1 MAEDEATQAD
11 APMAA
16 PEGTATEGTAAERI
30 AAFAAGLRGAEVP
43 EAVLRVAS
51 LHLLDAVGVGLAAS
65 AAPHCVGWAR
75 AAEPGA
81 VPLLSGGTAS
91 PGSAAMLNGALIHA
105 LEYDDTH
112 TGSVVHG
119 SAVAV
124 PAALAAGAEAGATGR
139 EALLATVL
147 AWEVAVRIGRAAPG
161 AFQARG
167 FQATTVGGAVGAA
180 AASAFLHGLDP
191 ARTVSALGI
200 AGSEA
205 SGTLGFL
212 SDGAT
217 VKALN
222 PGWAARTGLTAARLA
237 EAGMTGPADT
247 LEGRFGVMAAFA
259 GGVGGLKAELADM
272 GARWHLPD
280 AAFKLWPCCHYI
292 HPFLEALG
300 GLMSEGLTAD
310 DLTCLTA
317 HVPPPMAPLICEPW
331 VRRQAPV
338 TGYDGKWGLPWCLAL
353 LLADGVVTVES
364 FEAEPRPEVVALAR
378 RMEWVEMD
386 DHGFPDRFAARI
398 EVDTGAGMHVAGV
411 DSVCGGPGRPV
422 PDGAIRDKFR
432 ANAARRLPQAA
443 VDRLE
448 AALLGLA
455 EAPDLSEVTAAL
467 A

>member
-1 MAEDEATQAD
+1 MAEDQAAQAD
-11 APMAA
+11 APKAA
-16 PEGTATEGTAAERI
+16 PEGTAAERI
-30 AAFAAGLRGAEVP
+30 AAFAVGLRGAGVP
-43 EAVLRVAS
+43 EPVLHAAT

-65 AAPHCVGWAR
+65 AAPHCAGWAG

-119 SAVAV
+119 SAVAA

-139 EALLATVL
+139 EALLASVL

-180 AASAFLHGLDP
+180 AASAFLRGLDP
-191 ARTVSALGI
+191 VRIVSALGI

-205 SGTLGFL
+205 SGTLAFL

-237 EAGMTGPADT
+237 EVGMTGPADI

-259 GGVGGLKAELADM
+259 GIEDGLGTELSDL
-272 GARWHLPD
+272 GDRWHLPD

-300 GLMSEGLTAD
+300 GLVREGLAAPD
-310 DLTCLTA
+310 ILSLTV
-317 HVPPPMAPLICEPW
+317 HVPPPMVPLICEPW
-331 VRRQAPV
+331 ARRQAPA
-338 TGYDGKWGLPWCLAL
+338 TGYDGKWGLPWCLAVL
-353 LLADGVVTVES
+353 LTDGAVTVES
-364 FEAEPRPEVVALAR
+364 FEAAPRAEVTALAR
-378 RMEWVEMD
+378 RMEWVAMAG
-386 DHGFPDRFAARI
+386 HGFPDRFAARI
-398 EVDTGAGMHVAGV
+398 EVETVSGRHVAEV
-411 DSVCGGPGRPV
+411 ASVLGGPGRPV
-422 PDGAIRDKFR
+422 PDEAIRAKFR
-432 ANAARRLPQAA
+432 ANAARRLPPPS

-455 EAPDLSEVTAAL
+455 EAPDLSELTAAL
-467 A
+467 G